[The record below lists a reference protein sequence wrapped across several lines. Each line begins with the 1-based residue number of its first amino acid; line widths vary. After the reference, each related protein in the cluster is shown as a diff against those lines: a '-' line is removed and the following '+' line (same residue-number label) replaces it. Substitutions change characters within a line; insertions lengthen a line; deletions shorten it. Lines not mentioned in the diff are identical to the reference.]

1 MPKMRIFNRL
11 EEIEFE
17 SIPKFNSAER
27 KQFFTV
33 SKAIEDLLEKLG
45 TPTNK
50 VCFLVTIGYFKA
62 RRRFFARQFRQ
73 VDIDFVAA
81 KMGINPLEIH
91 LKTYSRET
99 YARHQRFILEHLGY
113 SSFNEVAK
121 KFAVNEIQSL
131 VRLQCRPKQILLN
144 VIQSLVYRKFVLP
157 SYNVLATLIIE
168 EIQKHEKTLS
178 AAVFNLLT
186 EKQREKLDS
195 FLEKESDENH
205 NSSYRLTFFK
215 KTYQSTKPLKI
226 KANLDDLKTL
236 QQLYLEFQPV
246 ITQLNLSNASIRHY
260 AYLVIKSQIPQISR
274 RSAKIRYLYLIAFI
288 AHQTFKLND
297 MLIDTLLQTVKN
309 ATNSADRNQK
319 EAYFSERNQRNQSI
333 DTLKQN
339 AFETLSIIQQII
351 DDNKLNNNQKID
363 SISCAVKTEKAKL
376 ELLNVSEKRTQRGKD
391 YFDALEEQSLKLQR
405 RVSDIVRQIQFDKN
419 STKLLLLKALQ
430 HFQIHD
436 GNVDKNAPIDFL
448 ASQERT
454 VLISEDGKF
463 RTSLYKAL
471 LFVHV
476 ANAVKSGALN
486 LIHSEKYRPL
496 DDYLISKTDW
506 QNNRSEYLE
515 RAKLTEFADCKTV
528 LNSFKSALDKQY
540 QQTNQNFKA
549 GKNPYFSVLKDG
561 KIDIKTPKQ
570 EESESLPLRTFFPA
584 QKYISMIEVLATVN
598 QATNFLDEFEHW
610 QPKYQRKKPDAKTFF
625 AGIIGYGCDIG
636 HRKLAQISSEI
647 NENELENVVRWYFS
661 LQNVHA
667 ANDRI
672 LQFVSQL
679 DLPNIYL
686 SKSKKLHT
694 SSDGR
699 KREVDDDSLNA
710 NYSFKYFGQ
719 NKGSSSITFIDP
731 RNFMWYSVV
740 ISSAERE
747 AAYVIDGLMHN
758 NVVKSDI
765 HSTDTHGYTEVIF
778 ASTCFLG
785 FEFAPRI
792 KKLNKQKLYAFE
804 SRKHYEEQGFFLLP
818 SRRIRESLIENHWDD
833 ILRFIATIQ
842 LKITTAS
849 QLFRRLNSYSKQ
861 HSLYSALKEFGKIQ
875 KSLFILKYYDDCP
888 FRQAIESQLNRVE
901 NSNKFSKAVSFGHSH
916 ELIQSEKEDQEI
928 AESCQR
934 LIKNALVCWN
944 YLYLSRELA
953 AEKNEERKAKLLEAI
968 ENGSVMTWAH
978 FNLHGEFDFSDEK
991 MQDSIGLVSPKNSP
1005 SKTA

>member
-17 SIPKFNSAER
+17 SIPKFNSIER

-50 VCFLVTIGYFKA
+50 VCFLVTMGYFKA

-91 LKTYSRET
+91 LETYSRET

-121 KFAVNEIQSL
+121 KFAVNEIQNL

-144 VIQSLVYRKFVLP
+144 VIQSLVYRKFALP

-236 QQLYLEFQPV
+236 QPLYLEFQPV

-288 AHQTFKLND
+288 AYQTFKLND

-319 EAYFSERNQRNQSI
+319 EAYFAERNQRNQSI
-333 DTLKQN
+333 DAFKQN

-391 YFDALEEQSLKLQR
+391 YFDALEEKSLKLQR

-419 STKLLLLKALQ
+419 STKPLLLKALQ

-436 GNVDKNAPIDFL
+436 GNIDKNAPMDFL
-448 ASQERT
+448 AFQERT

-686 SKSKKLHT
+686 SKSEKLHT

-792 KKLNKQKLYAFE
+792 KKLSKQKLYAFE
-804 SRKHYEEQGFFLLP
+804 SRKNYEEQEFVLLP

-934 LIKNALVCWN
+934 LIKNAIVCWN

-953 AEKNEERKAKLLEAI
+953 TEKNEERKAKLLDAI

>member
-17 SIPKFNSAER
+17 SPPKFNSVER
-27 KQFFTV
+27 KQFFTF

-50 VCFLVTIGYFKA
+50 VCFLVTMGYFKA

-144 VIQSLVYRKFVLP
+144 VIQSLVYRKFALP

-168 EIQKHEKTLS
+168 KIQKHEKTLS

-236 QQLYLEFQPV
+236 QPLYLKFQPV

-288 AHQTFKLND
+288 AYQTFKLND

-419 STKLLLLKALQ
+419 STKPLLIKALQ

-463 RTSLYKAL
+463 RTSLYKVL

-496 DDYLISKTDW
+496 DDYLISKKDW
-506 QNNRSEYLE
+506 QDNRSEYLE

-636 HRKLAQISSEI
+636 HRKLAQISSDI

-792 KKLNKQKLYAFE
+792 KKLNKQKLYVFE
-804 SRKHYEEQGFFLLP
+804 SRKNYEEQEFVLLP

-991 MQDSIGLVSPKNSP
+991 MQDSIGLVSPKNPP

>member
-11 EEIEFE
+11 DEIEFE
-17 SIPKFNSAER
+17 STPKFNSAER

-50 VCFLVTIGYFKA
+50 VCFLVTMGYFKA

-91 LKTYSRET
+91 LETYSRET
-99 YARHQRFILEHLGY
+99 YARHQRFILEHFGY

-121 KFAVNEIQSL
+121 KFGVNEIQSL

-144 VIQSLVYRKFVLP
+144 VIQSLVYRKFALP

-168 EIQKHEKTLS
+168 EIQKHERTLS
-178 AAVFNLLT
+178 TDVFNFLT

-236 QQLYLEFQPV
+236 QPLYLEFQPV

-260 AYLVIKSQIPQISR
+260 AYLVIKSQLPQISR

-288 AHQTFKLND
+288 AYQTFKLND

-333 DTLKQN
+333 ETLKQN

-419 STKLLLLKALQ
+419 STKPLLLKALQ

-436 GNVDKNAPIDFL
+436 GNVDKNAPTDFL

-506 QNNRSEYLE
+506 QDNRAEYLE
-515 RAKLTEFADCKTV
+515 RAKLTEFVDCKTV

-610 QPKYQRKKPDAKTFF
+610 QPKYQRKKPDTKTFF

-686 SKSKKLHT
+686 SKSEKLHT

-849 QLFRRLNSYSKQ
+849 QLFRRLKSYSKQ

-953 AEKNEERKAKLLEAI
+953 AEKNEERKAQLLEAI